1 MRFQDP
7 MQERIDGYCAEI
19 IALIRKKYMAPDTDW
34 SLNYYDGGNL
44 RPLDDNETIFQAR
57 PRATERINLSLMKGN
72 IDFAYSSD
80 LPDYSSFFR
89 HCYSE
94 TMANLPQDL
103 PFLEAMVDFRVESE
117 KITKF
122 VELGYFDAAAKAAER
137 DYLKYWANRHKH
149 IDSFEDYIDAAA
161 EAEELEYYGSWEYI
175 DSFGRDDDEFDD
187 GGDAWS
193 DFNSIM
199 IDYVTDNV
207 YSPLQ
212 AEVDTIIKRVWKQK
226 YEPRYQNYLARR
238 RQGRTT
244 MQVEAKRAANAYH
257 SQLRNLKQSLPSE
270 LRPFL
275 APLMNL
281 SILGYVR
288 FDGNRE
294 WLSEFQRSY
303 ALSEFQRSYA
313 LSEYH
318 RRYALKKIRQA
329 RQDISMY
336 LYFNYPQLL
345 RVFAVMPSAEDN
357 DLSDDNVFSDFPPE
371 FLNNGDKYKQ
381 ASYYF
386 EVHLGNMLQFG
397 WHLPYP
403 QSWLPKLTDLPQ
415 AKYNLNDKCSNLFG
429 FGNEANEQELLIA
442 LGTDLLMPITALVPH
457 EQITDQLKQELA
469 KRNIINS
476 PSDER

>member
-34 SLNYYDGGNL
+34 SLNYYDGGDL
-44 RPLDDNETIFQAR
+44 RPLDDDETIFQAR

-103 PFLEAMVDFRVESE
+103 PFLEAMVDSEVESE

-137 DYLKYWANRHKH
+137 DYLKDWANRHKH

-244 MQVEAKRAANAYH
+244 MQMEAKRAANAYH
-257 SQLRNLKQSLPSE
+257 SQLQSLKQSLPSN
-270 LRPFL
+270 LRPLL

-281 SILGYVR
+281 GILDRVDREKNLGILDRVG
-288 FDGNRE
+288 FDDKRE
-294 WLSEFQRSY
+294 WFSEFQRHY
-303 ALSEFQRSYA
+303 AWEKR
-313 LSEYH
+313 
-318 RRYALKKIRQA
+318 IQA

-345 RVFAVMPSAEDN
+345 RVFAVMPPSAEDVGLPQ
-357 DLSDDNVFSDFPPE
+357 DIWDILPSDS
-371 FLNNGDKYKQ
+371 

-397 WHLPYP
+397 WHLTYP

-415 AKYNLNDKCSNLFG
+415 AKYNLNDKCPNLFG
-429 FGNEANEQELLIA
+429 FGNEANKQELLISV
-442 LGTDLLMPITALVPH
+442 GTDLLMPITTLVPH

-476 PSDER
+476 HSDER